1 LVVDGWTS
9 VVAVPATAKREPRQ
23 TGHEFMSWK
32 IWSLKKSVWVFHVN
46 TGACNN
52 CDIEIINLLTP
63 KYDVERLGI
72 KLVGSPRHADALLV
86 TGVVTAQAAPRL
98 REVYRQTPKPCI
110 VFAIG
115 ACACET
121 GIFNGAYHVVGPV
134 DKIIREIDPE
144 AIIAYVPGCPPK
156 PEAMISGVVKA
167 LSIL

>member
-9 VVAVPATAKREPRQ
+9 VVAVSATAKREPRQ

-46 TGACNN
+46 SGACNN
-52 CDIEIINLLTP
+52 CDIEIVNLLTP

-98 REVYRQTPKPCI
+98 REVYRQTPKPCVI
-110 VFAIG
+110 FAIG

-167 LSIL
+167 LSVL